1 MAKKP
6 GKQSTA
12 SSSSLPAF
20 TVDSPVNVRHLNHG
34 QIISVSMELIY
45 PNDYNPNEM
54 SDAEF
59 NMLVENLEDVDNL
72 DPVLV
77 TYDGKGKF
85 VLIDGEHRYEA
96 ERLRDTESLLCVY
109 AHPDRV
115 PEIQR
120 KFQTLRMNKIR
131 GRINQKKFNALVK
144 ELMESGEYTFD
155 QLAHEMG
162 FVDEDEFMSMV
173 ETTRESLP
181 TEEMKKDF
189 DKAVVSEE
197 IKTIDDLSLI
207 LNKLFTKYSDTLPY
221 HFMLIDFMGRENIW
235 VRMKDRSVYTK
246 IMAQARSCM
255 ETGVTFDSVLCRLL
269 LLLNVPEFVAKN
281 RDHLDA
287 PDESRKDQENS

>member
-1 MAKKP
+1 MAKKS
-6 GKQSTA
+6 GKPIKEVSA
-12 SSSSLPAF
+12 SLPEFKA
-20 TVDSPVNVRHLNHG
+20 DSPVNVRHLTHG
-34 QIISVSMELIY
+34 QIISVDMDLIH

-59 NMLVENLEDVDNL
+59 NMLVENMEDVDNL

-77 TYDGKGKF
+77 TYDGDGKF

-96 ERLRDTESLLCVY
+96 ERLRDTEKILCVY

-115 PEIQR
+115 PEVKR
-120 KFQTLRMNKIR
+120 KFQTLKFNKIR
-131 GRINQKKFNALVK
+131 GHINQKKFNVLVK
-144 ELMESGEYTFD
+144 DLMESGEYTFD

-181 TEEMKKDF
+181 TDEMKKDF
-189 DKAVVSEE
+189 DKAVVTEE
-197 IKTIDDLSLI
+197 IKTIDDLSLL
-207 LNKLFTKYSDTLPY
+207 LNRLFTKYADTLPY

-255 ETGVTFDSVLCRLL
+255 ESGVTFDSVLCQLI
-269 LLLNVPEFVAKN
+269 LLLNVPEFVGRF
-281 RDHLDA
+281 RDSLEG
-287 PDESRKDQENS
+287 PDES